1 MERKR
6 KALLPILRAA
16 KRSSEFKKQSKL
28 EDDKIILKGRR
39 YDVNTLNQLP
49 DELNVFKVTTRENL
63 STIGYFGEITPYLIS
78 ILPHSPMREYVTYQV
93 SNSYKPAKLNI
104 LTMLTPTIK

>member
-1 MERKR
+1 MTWTIFLRIYVDKEYPIEVERKW

-49 DELNVFKVTTRENL
+49 DELNVFKVTTRENV
-63 STIGYFGEITPYLIS
+63 STIGYFGKINPL
-78 ILPHSPMREYVTYQV
+78 
-93 SNSYKPAKLNI
+93 SNFYPAPF
-104 LTMLTPTIK
+104 TH